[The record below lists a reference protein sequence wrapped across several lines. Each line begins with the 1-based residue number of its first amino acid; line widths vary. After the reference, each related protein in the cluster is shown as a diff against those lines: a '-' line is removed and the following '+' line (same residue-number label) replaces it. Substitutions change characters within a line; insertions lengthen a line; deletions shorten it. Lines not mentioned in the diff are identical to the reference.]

1 MHIPFCLID
10 GRVKEA
16 KWNLSNELSI
26 TGFSCV
32 QPLTFLEPHSGNLI
46 VILQRV
52 TRRNAIKWQA
62 IKAIFSMTAT
72 SDRHFVGS
80 LVSIFMVIASPIE
93 ISLDEIPLYCILNIK
108 YVLIACDYIASCS
121 TFASFEDRQM
131 TCFRN
136 LSRRIWLGH
145 GVTIHLRCCE
155 WGCQDVEDCF
165 SKAYFSFSVCQF
177 TWFSFS
183 LSSSY
188 PLSSSLPFMCPAE
201 ACVNC
206 LESCPCL

>member
-1 MHIPFCLID
+1 
-10 GRVKEA
+10 
-16 KWNLSNELSI
+16 
-26 TGFSCV
+26 
-32 QPLTFLEPHSGNLI
+32 
-46 VILQRV
+46 
-52 TRRNAIKWQA
+52 
-62 IKAIFSMTAT
+62 MTAT
-72 SDRHFVGS
+72 SDRTLCWFLGFYLYGV
-80 LVSIFMVIASPIE
+80 
-93 ISLDEIPLYCILNIK
+93 SLDSLTHWNLIFNEIPFYCILNIK
-108 YVLIACDYIASCS
+108 YVLITCDYIASCS
-121 TFASFEDRQM
+121 TFASIEDRQM
-131 TCFRN
+131 SCFWN
-136 LSRRIWLGH
+136 LSCRIWLGH

-206 LESCPCL
+206 LESCLCL